1 MSKANAISMK
11 LLEISKKKNFN
22 HQLLL
27 IRFFQERLLYRLSVS
42 AYKNKLL
49 LKGGNLLYSWQ
60 GAAARPTVDIDFAG
74 QQLTNETN
82 TIKEIFTGILAID
95 AHDEV
100 QFDTSTLTV
109 TEINEQNE
117 YNGIRLKVMGNLGN
131 IRQHLQIDI
140 GFGDVVTPEAVLIDY
155 PIILEDFESP
165 NIFAYTMEAVIAE
178 KLHAIIVL
186 AQLNSR
192 MKDFYDIYI
201 IIQSLQFNN
210 ETLKLAIIQTFEN
223 RNTAL
228 NLDSMVFTED
238 FYQNQQRQSM
248 WYAYLKKINATPIT
262 FEEVMQNIKSLVDEI
277 FSVEN

>member
-11 LLEISKKKNFN
+11 LLEVSKKNNFN

-60 GAAARPTVDIDFAG
+60 GAEARPTVDIDFAA
-74 QQLTNETN
+74 QQLSNEAN
-82 TIKEIFTGILAID
+82 TIKEIFTVILAID

-117 YNGIRLKVMGNLGN
+117 YNGIRLKVVANLGN

-140 GFGDVVTPEAVLIDY
+140 GFGDVVTPEPIFIDY
-155 PIILEDFESP
+155 PIILEDFAIP
-165 NIFAYTMEAVIAE
+165 NIVAYTMETVIAE
-178 KLHAIIVL
+178 KLHAMIVL

-192 MKDFYDIYI
+192 MKDFYDVYT

-223 RNTAL
+223 RNTEL
-228 NLDSMVFTED
+228 NLDSVVFTED

-248 WYAYLKKINATPIT
+248 WYAYLKKINAEAIDLKD
-262 FEEVMQNIKSLVDEI
+262 VMVIIKAKVYSI
-277 FSVEN
+277 FFNT

>member
-11 LLEISKKKNFN
+11 LLEVSKKNNFN

-60 GAAARPTVDIDFAG
+60 GAEARPTVDIDFAA
-74 QQLTNETN
+74 QQLSNEAN
-82 TIKEIFTGILAID
+82 TIKEIFTVILAID

-117 YNGIRLKVMGNLGN
+117 YNGIRLKVVANLGN

-140 GFGDVVTPEAVLIDY
+140 GFGDVVTPEPIFIDY
-155 PIILEDFESP
+155 PIILEDFAIP
-165 NIFAYTMEAVIAE
+165 NIVAYTMETVIAE
-178 KLHAIIVL
+178 KLHAMIVL

-192 MKDFYDIYI
+192 MKDFYDVYT

-223 RNTAL
+223 RNTEL
-228 NLDSMVFTED
+228 NLDSVVFTED

-248 WYAYLKKINATPIT
+248 WYDYLKKINAEAIDLKD
-262 FEEVMQNIKSLVDEI
+262 VMVIIKAKVYSI
-277 FSVEN
+277 FFNT